1 MSGLEKFH
9 NIISIFT
16 TSFTV
21 DNEAVE
27 ELRLILEKEKNREV
41 SHDEAEKIG
50 RDLITIMEALANG
63 RVIVAQRDDKEL

>member
-27 ELRLILEKEKNREV
+27 ELRLILEKERNREV

-50 RDLITIMEALANG
+50 RDLVTVMEALANG
-63 RVIVAQRDDKEL
+63 RVIVAHREDKDL

>member
-21 DNEAVE
+21 DNDAVE

-50 RDLITIMEALANG
+50 RDLITVMETLANG
-63 RVIVAQRDDKEL
+63 RVIVAHRGDKET

>member
-50 RDLITIMEALANG
+50 RDLVTVMEALANG
-63 RVIVAQRDDKEL
+63 RVIVSRRGDNET